1 MTGDRCSHG
10 FMLGG
15 CPVCATQ
22 QVYVN
27 PQMGWTCPKCGNVYS
42 PSCPSCF
49 KCNQPINPS

>member
-1 MTGDRCSHG
+1 M
-10 FMLGG
+10 
-15 CPVCATQ
+15 CATQ